1 MGTWLVTGAN
11 RGLGRQLTRVLARR
25 GRRVIAMA
33 RDPATLAPL
42 QAEFGAAMI
51 RPLALDLAD
60 AAAVTPAI
68 AAAIAAVDDFEGV
81 INNAATGSYR
91 PFLEHSEAELLAL
104 LQVNVGAV
112 LQVCRAALPALLARG
127 GGRILTIASDLATR
141 PLANMAPYV
150 ASKFALRGLSLS
162 LLREFKDRG
171 VHVSLVN
178 PGIIDTGF
186 DGHVEGSRAGTGAL
200 DPAALAELIVDLVE
214 LPPAMLVDEITL
226 HPIGQEM

>member
-11 RGLGRQLTRVLARR
+11 RGLGRALARALARR
-25 GRRVIAMA
+25 GRRVIATA
-33 RDPATLAPL
+33 RDASALAPL
-42 QAEFGAAMI
+42 AAEFEAGVI
-51 RPLALDLAD
+51 RPLILDLAD
-60 AAAVTPAI
+60 AESIRPGL
-68 AAAIAAVDDFEGV
+68 AAALAGVDDLEGV

-91 PFLEHSEAELLAL
+91 PFLDHAEDELLAL

-112 LQVCRAALPALLARG
+112 LQVCHAVLPALLARG
-127 GGRILTIASDLATR
+127 GGRILNIASDLAAR

-186 DGHVEGSRAGTGAL
+186 DGHVEGSRAGPGAL
-200 DPAALAELIVDLVE
+200 DPAALAELIVGLTE
-214 LPPAMLVDEITL
+214 LPATMLVDEITL
-226 HPIGQEM
+226 HPVGQEL